1 MELPLH
7 PLYVQ
12 KLAEARSCLA
22 ALADASPYEQ
32 SIEYEGALLE
42 LDALHLGRYPAT
54 VDMPGSFGELRC
66 LADVALEALIDLGAD
81 ALRIELILARLD
93 DLVPPD
99 SWNGPL

>member
-7 PLYVQ
+7 PLHVQ
-12 KLAEARSCLA
+12 KLSEARSCLA

-42 LDALHLGRYPAT
+42 LDALHHGRYPAT
-54 VDMPGSFGELRC
+54 VEMPGSLGELRC
-66 LADVALEALIDLGAD
+66 LAELTLEALIDLGAD

-93 DLVPPD
+93 DLGPPD
-99 SWNGPL
+99 SRNSPL